1 MSLQKRFKS
10 RYPKANFADFKT
22 EDFFGKPNIFFHNK
36 AGDEETAV
44 FDDDG
49 KDFRSSIYFSKEM
62 KRQLGL
68 APGFPLELTHNPN
81 PKLEIPAVPFNSETR
96 ESGALKDALVQQE
109 IYVTPSDK
117 FKIKFRDIFTDTV
130 ITHRSS
136 HESRRWLAGPN
147 FEYFPQ
153 QLNFAFFC
161 ATTGC
166 GLSRRI
172 LFEDKMRDGKNDLT
186 DSELILPPQVRSF
199 FWFHVYFTVRRILF
213 ELGGVQNS
221 LPLPG
226 DSAFSQ
232 TENKYDIPSF
242 ERICAEFGISPNA
255 DFRFTRGSNHDLGS
269 VFEYFTNSGYIK
281 TPFKYP
287 SKETKFEDE
296 GGRASD
302 GNLVPYIENT
312 EARNQY
318 EYFLCP
324 VSHGLTSAGL
334 SRINQSIESFCYA
347 ILGSQVD
354 ARSSIS
360 GSQGSAI
367 ETQRQFLSMVE
378 DAIRNPDI
386 SKSVQRFQL
395 AIESAKVR
403 LDLAISPGLWLLPSK
418 MVVNTE
424 SVVGYNNKLKKATS
438 FMRIGVN
445 SDLNIPV
452 RRSAPK
458 HNFGSGAVKLPHS
471 GVETQ
476 ETKETRVPKSD
487 SEAGVKLRTKEKQV
501 PKSDSDNK
509 REASEAAG
517 EASDSKAGAKLRT
530 HCFNFA
536 RDQFECFDYCRR
548 WVSLVSF
555 QMNLS
560 LLFGAFD
567 LLLSRSD
574 YARTNTGWLNFQKI
588 IHPVFIFNEST
599 IPSEGLWPEPSS
611 ELYEFATLRLF
622 ASFVYDFVAIKSP
635 LNLTSLN
642 KFEIPRGRHANR

>member
-44 FDDDG
+44 FDDGG
-49 KDFRSSIYFSKEM
+49 KDFRPSIYFSKEM

-81 PKLEIPAVPFNSETR
+81 PKLEIPAVPFNSDNSDR
-96 ESGALKDALVQQE
+96 ESGEATGALKDALVQQE

-130 ITHRSS
+130 ITHRSL
-136 HESRRWLAGPN
+136 HESRRWLSGPN
-147 FEYFPQ
+147 FEYYPQ
-153 QLNFAFFC
+153 QLNFAVFC

-166 GLSRRI
+166 GVSRRI

-226 DSAFSQ
+226 DPAFSQ

-255 DFRFTRGSNHDLGS
+255 DFRFTRGDNHGLGS

-281 TPFKYP
+281 TPYEYP

-354 ARSSIS
+354 VRSSIA
-360 GSQGSAI
+360 GSQGSSI

-403 LDLAISPGLWLLPSK
+403 LDLAISPGVWLLPSK

-438 FMRIGVN
+438 FMRIGIN

-476 ETKETRVPKSD
+476 ETKETRVVKS
-487 SEAGVKLRTKEKQV
+487 ETKEKQV
-501 PKSDSDNK
+501 PKS
-509 REASEAAG
+509 ET
-517 EASDSKAGAKLRT
+517 SDSKAGEASETKT
-530 HCFNFA
+530 
-536 RDQFECFDYCRR
+536 
-548 WVSLVSF
+548 VSTSHET
-555 QMNLS
+555 NLNV
-560 LLFGAFD
+560 LIIVAGGLAWFLF
-567 LLLSRSD
+567 
-574 YARTNTGWLNFQKI
+574 
-588 IHPVFIFNEST
+588 
-599 IPSEGLWPEPSS
+599 
-611 ELYEFATLRLF
+611 RL
-622 ASFVYDFVAIKSP
+622 I
-635 LNLTSLN
+635 
-642 KFEIPRGRHANR
+642 

>member
-1 MSLQKRFKS
+1 MSLQKRFKA

-36 AGDEETAV
+36 AGDSDRESGEAAVDEETTV

-68 APGFPLELTHNPN
+68 APGFLLELTHNPN
-81 PKLEIPAVPFNSETR
+81 PKLEIPAVTFNSEALNT
-96 ESGALKDALVQQE
+96 LKDALVQQE
-109 IYVTPSDK
+109 IYVTPSEK

-147 FEYFPQ
+147 FEYWPQ
-153 QLNFAFFC
+153 QLNFAFYC

-166 GLSRRI
+166 GVSRRI
-172 LFEDKMRDGKNDLT
+172 LIEDKMRDGKNDLT
-186 DSELILPPQVRSF
+186 DSELKLPPQVRSF

-213 ELGGVQNS
+213 ELGGPQNS
-221 LPLPG
+221 LPVPG
-226 DSAFSQ
+226 DTAFSQ

-255 DFRFTRGSNHDLGS
+255 DFRFTRGDNHGLGS
-269 VFEYFTNSGYIK
+269 VFEYFTNSGYTK

-354 ARSSIS
+354 VRSSIS

-424 SVVGYNNKLKKATS
+424 SVVGYNNKLKKATT

-452 RRSAPK
+452 RRSALK
-458 HNFGSGAVKLPHS
+458 HNLGSRAVKLPHS

-476 ETKETRVPKSD
+476 ETKEKQVVKS
-487 SEAGVKLRTKEKQV
+487 KTKETQV
-501 PKSDSDNK
+501 PKSKTSETRDSETGEAASET
-509 REASEAAG
+509 REASETKTVSTSHETNLNVLIIVAG
-517 EASDSKAGAKLRT
+517 GLAW
-530 HCFNFA
+530 F
-536 RDQFECFDYCRR
+536 
-548 WVSLVSF
+548 
-555 QMNLS
+555 
-560 LLFGAFD
+560 LF
-567 LLLSRSD
+567 R
-574 YARTNTGWLNFQKI
+574 
-588 IHPVFIFNEST
+588 
-599 IPSEGLWPEPSS
+599 
-611 ELYEFATLRLF
+611 
-622 ASFVYDFVAIKSP
+622 
-635 LNLTSLN
+635 
-642 KFEIPRGRHANR
+642 

>member
-22 EDFFGKPNIFFHNK
+22 GDFFGKPNIFFHSE
-36 AGDEETAV
+36 AGEGTTV

-81 PKLEIPAVPFNSETR
+81 PKLEIPVVPFNSEAGGT
-96 ESGALKDALVQQE
+96 GALKDNLVEQE

-117 FKIKFRDIFTDTV
+117 FKIQFRDIFTDTV

-147 FEYFPQ
+147 FEYWPQ
-153 QLNFAFFC
+153 TLNFAFFC

-166 GLSRRI
+166 GVSRRI
-172 LFEDKMRDGKNDLT
+172 LIEDKMRDGKNDLT
-186 DSELILPPQVRSF
+186 DSELKLPPQVRSF

-226 DSAFSQ
+226 DTAFSQ

-255 DFRFTRGSNHDLGS
+255 DFRFTRGDNHGLGS
-269 VFEYFTNSGYIK
+269 VFEYFSYSGYTK

-354 ARSSIS
+354 VRSSIS

-452 RRSAPK
+452 RRSALK
-458 HNFGSGAVKLPHS
+458 HNLGSRAVKLPHS

-476 ETKETRVPKSD
+476 NNNQENKAKQVTAIATENPATADAEPGKLEKAKQKAETKETQVFKSEK
-487 SEAGVKLRTKEKQV
+487 SEAKTVSTSHENNLNV
-501 PKSDSDNK
+501 LIII
-509 REASEAAG
+509 AG
-517 EASDSKAGAKLRT
+517 GLAW
-530 HCFNFA
+530 F
-536 RDQFECFDYCRR
+536 
-548 WVSLVSF
+548 
-555 QMNLS
+555 
-560 LLFGAFD
+560 LF
-567 LLLSRSD
+567 R
-574 YARTNTGWLNFQKI
+574 
-588 IHPVFIFNEST
+588 
-599 IPSEGLWPEPSS
+599 
-611 ELYEFATLRLF
+611 
-622 ASFVYDFVAIKSP
+622 
-635 LNLTSLN
+635 
-642 KFEIPRGRHANR
+642 

>member
-1 MSLQKRFKS
+1 MSLQKRFKA

-22 EDFFGKPNIFFHNK
+22 GDFFGKPNIFFHSE
-36 AGDEETAV
+36 AGEETAV

-49 KDFRSSIYFSKEM
+49 KDFRPSIRFSKEM

-81 PKLEIPAVPFNSETR
+81 PKLEIPAVPFHDETR
-96 ESGALKDALVQQE
+96 ESGALKDNLVEQE
-109 IYVTPSDK
+109 IYVTPSEK

-136 HESRRWLAGPN
+136 HESRRWLSGPN
-147 FEYFPQ
+147 FEYWPQ
-153 QLNFAFFC
+153 TLNFAFFI

-166 GLSRRI
+166 GVSRRI

-186 DSELILPPQVRSF
+186 DSELKIPPQVRSF

-213 ELGGVQNS
+213 ELGGQQNS

-226 DSAFSQ
+226 DTAFSQ

-242 ERICAEFGISPNA
+242 ERICAEFDISPNA
-255 DFRFTRGSNHDLGS
+255 DFRFKRGDNHGLGS
-269 VFEYFTNSGYIK
+269 VFEYFSYSGYTK
-281 TPFKYP
+281 TPYEYP
-287 SKETKFEDE
+287 SKETKFADE

-354 ARSSIS
+354 VRSSIS

-395 AIESAKVR
+395 AIQSAKVR

-424 SVVGYNNKLKKATS
+424 SVVGYNNKLKKATT

-458 HNFGSGAVKLPHS
+458 HNLGSRAVKLPHS

-476 ETKETRVPKSD
+476 NSVAGATADAETQSSSQPGKPEK
-487 SEAGVKLRTKEKQV
+487 AKLRTKETQV
-501 PKSDSDNK
+501 VKSEKSEKIEKNEK
-509 REASEAAG
+509 SEAKAVSTSH
-517 EASDSKAGAKLRT
+517 ENNLNVLIIVAGA
-530 HCFNFA
+530 
-536 RDQFECFDYCRR
+536 
-548 WVSLVSF
+548 LVWF
-555 QMNLS
+555 
-560 LLFGAFD
+560 LF
-567 LLLSRSD
+567 R
-574 YARTNTGWLNFQKI
+574 
-588 IHPVFIFNEST
+588 
-599 IPSEGLWPEPSS
+599 
-611 ELYEFATLRLF
+611 
-622 ASFVYDFVAIKSP
+622 
-635 LNLTSLN
+635 
-642 KFEIPRGRHANR
+642 

>member
-1 MSLQKRFKS
+1 MSLQKRFKA

-22 EDFFGKPNIFFHNK
+22 GDFFGKPNIFFQE
-36 AGDEETAV
+36 GDEGTTV

-81 PKLEIPAVPFNSETR
+81 PKLEIPAVPFHGEIR
-96 ESGALKDALVQQE
+96 EAYTLKDALVQQE

-147 FEYFPQ
+147 FEYWPQ
-153 QLNFAFFC
+153 TLNFAFYC

-166 GLSRRI
+166 GVSRRI

-186 DSELILPPQVRSF
+186 DSELKIPPQVRSF

-213 ELGGVQNS
+213 ELGGPQNS

-226 DSAFSQ
+226 DTAFSQ

-255 DFRFTRGSNHDLGS
+255 DFRFTRGDNHGLGS
-269 VFEYFTNSGYIK
+269 VFEYFSYSGYTK

-354 ARSSIS
+354 VRSSIS

-378 DAIRNPDI
+378 DAIRNPEI

-395 AIESAKVR
+395 AIQSAKVR

-452 RRSAPK
+452 RRSAQK
-458 HNFGSGAVKLPHS
+458 HNFGRGAVKLPHS

-476 ETKETRVPKSD
+476 NSD
-487 SEAGVKLRTKEKQV
+487 RESGDRESGV
-501 PKSDSDNK
+501 
-509 REASEAAG
+509 AA
-517 EASDSKAGAKLRT
+517 AGAKLRT
-530 HCFNFA
+530 KETQVVKSEKSEKNEKNEKREA
-536 RDQFECFDYCRR
+536 KT
-548 WVSLVSF
+548 VSTSHEN
-555 QMNLS
+555 NLNV
-560 LLFGAFD
+560 LIIVAGALAWFLF
-567 LLLSRSD
+567 R
-574 YARTNTGWLNFQKI
+574 
-588 IHPVFIFNEST
+588 
-599 IPSEGLWPEPSS
+599 
-611 ELYEFATLRLF
+611 
-622 ASFVYDFVAIKSP
+622 
-635 LNLTSLN
+635 
-642 KFEIPRGRHANR
+642 

>member
-22 EDFFGKPNIFFHNK
+22 EDFFGKPNIFFRE
-36 AGDEETAV
+36 GDEETAV

-49 KDFRSSIYFSKEM
+49 KDFRPSIYFSKEM

-81 PKLEIPAVPFNSETR
+81 PKLEIPAVPFHSEAGGR
-96 ESGALKDALVQQE
+96 ESGEATGALKDALVQQE

-117 FKIKFRDIFTDTV
+117 FKIKFRDIFSDTE

-136 HESRRWLAGPN
+136 HESRRWLAGSN
-147 FEYFPQ
+147 FEYYPQ

-166 GLSRRI
+166 GVSRRI
-172 LFEDKMRDGKNDLT
+172 LFEDKMRDGKNNLL

-213 ELGGVQNS
+213 ELDGVQNS

-226 DSAFSQ
+226 DTAFNQ

-255 DFRFTRGSNHDLGS
+255 DFRFTRGGNHGLGS
-269 VFEYFTNSGYIK
+269 VFEYFTNSGYTK

-334 SRINQSIESFCYA
+334 SRINQSIGSFCYA

-354 ARSSIS
+354 VRSSIA
-360 GSQGSAI
+360 GTQGSSI
-367 ETQRQFLSMVE
+367 ETQRQFLSMIE

-438 FMRIGVN
+438 FMRIGIN

-452 RRSAPK
+452 RPSTQK

-476 ETKETRVPKSD
+476 ETKETQVVKS
-487 SEAGVKLRTKEKQV
+487 ETKEKQV
-501 PKSDSDNK
+501 PKS
-509 REASEAAG
+509 ET
-517 EASDSKAGAKLRT
+517 SDSKAGAKLRT
-530 HCFNFA
+530 KT
-536 RDQFECFDYCRR
+536 
-548 WVSLVSF
+548 VSTSHEN
-555 QMNLS
+555 NLNV
-560 LLFGAFD
+560 LIIIAGGLAWILF
-567 LLLSRSD
+567 R
-574 YARTNTGWLNFQKI
+574 
-588 IHPVFIFNEST
+588 
-599 IPSEGLWPEPSS
+599 
-611 ELYEFATLRLF
+611 
-622 ASFVYDFVAIKSP
+622 
-635 LNLTSLN
+635 
-642 KFEIPRGRHANR
+642 

>member
-1 MSLQKRFKS
+1 MSLQKRFKA

-22 EDFFGKPNIFFHNK
+22 GDFFGKPNIFFHNK
-36 AGDEETAV
+36 AGDGTTV

-49 KDFRSSIYFSKEM
+49 KDFRSSIFFSKEM

-68 APGFPLELTHNPN
+68 APGFPLELTYNPN
-81 PKLEIPAVPFNSETR
+81 PKLEIPAVPFNSETINTIK
-96 ESGALKDALVQQE
+96 ENLVQQE

-130 ITHRSS
+130 ITHKSS

-147 FEYFPQ
+147 FEYWPQ
-153 QLNFAFFC
+153 TLNFAFFC

-166 GLSRRI
+166 GVSRRI
-172 LFEDKMRDGKNDLT
+172 LFEDKMRDGKNDMT
-186 DSELILPPQVRSF
+186 DSELKIPPQVRSF

-213 ELGGVQNS
+213 ELGGPQNS

-226 DSAFSQ
+226 DTAFSQ

-255 DFRFTRGSNHDLGS
+255 DFRFTRGDNHGLGS
-269 VFEYFTNSGYIK
+269 VFEYFSYSGYTK

-287 SKETKFEDE
+287 SKETKFADE

-302 GNLVPYIENT
+302 GDLVPYIENT

-324 VSHGLTSAGL
+324 VSHSLTSAGL

-354 ARSSIS
+354 VRSSIS
-360 GSQGSAI
+360 GSQGSDI

-378 DAIRNPDI
+378 DAIRNPNI

-395 AIESAKVR
+395 AIQSAKVR

-418 MVVNTE
+418 MVLNTE
-424 SVVGYNNKLKKATS
+424 SVVGYNNKLKKATT

-452 RRSAPK
+452 RRSTQK
-458 HNFGSGAVKLPHS
+458 HNLGSRAVKLPHS

-476 ETKETRVPKSD
+476 D
-487 SEAGVKLRTKEKQV
+487 SGAGATAELEKAKHRTKEKQV
-501 PKSDSDNK
+501 VKSRTKEKQVSKSKTRETRDSET
-509 REASEAAG
+509 RE
-517 EASDSKAGAKLRT
+517 
-530 HCFNFA
+530 
-536 RDQFECFDYCRR
+536 
-548 WVSLVSF
+548 
-555 QMNLS
+555 
-560 LLFGAFD
+560 
-567 LLLSRSD
+567 
-574 YARTNTGWLNFQKI
+574 
-588 IHPVFIFNEST
+588 
-599 IPSEGLWPEPSS
+599 SS
-611 ELYEFATLRLF
+611 ETKTVSTSHETNLNVSIIVAGGLAWFLF
-622 ASFVYDFVAIKSP
+622 
-635 LNLTSLN
+635 
-642 KFEIPRGRHANR
+642 R

>member
-1 MSLQKRFKS
+1 MSLQKRFKA

-22 EDFFGKPNIFFHNK
+22 GDFFGKPNIFFQE
-36 AGDEETAV
+36 GDEATTV

-81 PKLEIPAVPFNSETR
+81 PKLEIPAVPFNSETLN
-96 ESGALKDALVQQE
+96 ALKDNLVEQE
-109 IYVTPSDK
+109 IYVTPSEK

-147 FEYFPQ
+147 FEYWPQ
-153 QLNFAFFC
+153 TLNFAFFC

-166 GLSRRI
+166 GVSRRI

-186 DSELILPPQVRSF
+186 DSELKIPPQVRSF

-213 ELGGVQNS
+213 ELGGPQNS

-226 DSAFSQ
+226 DTAFSQ

-255 DFRFTRGSNHDLGS
+255 DFRFTRGDNHGLGS
-269 VFEYFTNSGYIK
+269 VFEYFSYSGYTK

-354 ARSSIS
+354 VRSSIS

-386 SKSVQRFQL
+386 SKSVQRFQF
-395 AIESAKVR
+395 AIQSAKVR

-424 SVVGYNNKLKKATS
+424 SVVGYNNKLKKATRR
-438 FMRIGVN
+438 MRIGVN

-452 RRSAPK
+452 RRSAQK
-458 HNFGSGAVKLPHS
+458 HNFGRGAVKLPHS

-476 ETKETRVPKSD
+476 NSDRESGDRESGDRESGDRESGVAAAGATAELEKAKPRTKETQVVKSEKSEK
-487 SEAGVKLRTKEKQV
+487 SEAKAVSTSHENNLNV
-501 PKSDSDNK
+501 LIIV
-509 REASEAAG
+509 
-517 EASDSKAGAKLRT
+517 AGALAW
-530 HCFNFA
+530 F
-536 RDQFECFDYCRR
+536 
-548 WVSLVSF
+548 
-555 QMNLS
+555 
-560 LLFGAFD
+560 LF
-567 LLLSRSD
+567 R
-574 YARTNTGWLNFQKI
+574 
-588 IHPVFIFNEST
+588 
-599 IPSEGLWPEPSS
+599 
-611 ELYEFATLRLF
+611 
-622 ASFVYDFVAIKSP
+622 
-635 LNLTSLN
+635 
-642 KFEIPRGRHANR
+642 

>member
-1 MSLQKRFKS
+1 MSLQKRFKA

-22 EDFFGKPNIFFHNK
+22 GYFFGKPNIFFQE
-36 AGDEETAV
+36 GDEGTAV

-81 PKLEIPAVPFNSETR
+81 PKLEMPAVPFNSE
-96 ESGALKDALVQQE
+96 ALNTIKDALVQQE

-130 ITHRSS
+130 ITNRSS

-166 GLSRRI
+166 GVSRRI
-172 LFEDKMRDGKNDLT
+172 LIEDKMRDGKSDLT
-186 DSELILPPQVRSF
+186 DSELKLPPQVRSF

-226 DSAFSQ
+226 DTEFNQ

-255 DFRFTRGSNHDLGS
+255 DFRFTRGDNHGLGS
-269 VFEYFTNSGYIK
+269 VFEYFTNSGYTK

-302 GNLVPYIENT
+302 GNLVPYIQNT

-354 ARSSIS
+354 VRSSIS

-378 DAIRNPDI
+378 DATRNPDI

-424 SVVGYNNKLKKATS
+424 SVVGYNNKLRKATF
-438 FMRIGVN
+438 FMKIGIS

-452 RRSAPK
+452 RRSTQK
-458 HNFGSGAVKLPHS
+458 HNFGRGAVKLPHS
-471 GVETQ
+471 GVERKHIEVGTSENKATENPATAELEKAKQ
-476 ETKETRVPKSD
+476 QAETKETQVVKSEK
-487 SEAGVKLRTKEKQV
+487 SETSETKTVSTSHENNLNVLIIIAGGL
-501 PKSDSDNK
+501 
-509 REASEAAG
+509 AW
-517 EASDSKAGAKLRT
+517 
-530 HCFNFA
+530 F
-536 RDQFECFDYCRR
+536 
-548 WVSLVSF
+548 
-555 QMNLS
+555 
-560 LLFGAFD
+560 LF
-567 LLLSRSD
+567 R
-574 YARTNTGWLNFQKI
+574 
-588 IHPVFIFNEST
+588 
-599 IPSEGLWPEPSS
+599 
-611 ELYEFATLRLF
+611 
-622 ASFVYDFVAIKSP
+622 
-635 LNLTSLN
+635 
-642 KFEIPRGRHANR
+642 

>member
-1 MSLQKRFKS
+1 MSLQKRFKA

-36 AGDEETAV
+36 AGDGTTV

-49 KDFRSSIYFSKEM
+49 KDFRSSIFFSKEM

-68 APGFPLELTHNPN
+68 APGFPLELTYNPN
-81 PKLEIPAVPFNSETR
+81 PKLEIPAVPFNSET
-96 ESGALKDALVQQE
+96 LNTIKDNLVQQE

-130 ITHRSS
+130 ITHKSS

-147 FEYFPQ
+147 FEYWSQ
-153 QLNFAFFC
+153 TLNFAFFC

-166 GLSRRI
+166 GVSRRI

-186 DSELILPPQVRSF
+186 DSELKIPPQVRSF

-213 ELGGVQNS
+213 ELGGPQNS

-226 DSAFSQ
+226 DTAFNQ

-255 DFRFTRGSNHDLGS
+255 DFRFTRGDNHGLGS
-269 VFEYFTNSGYIK
+269 VFEYFSYSGYTK

-354 ARSSIS
+354 VRSSIS

-378 DAIRNPDI
+378 DAIRNPNI

-395 AIESAKVR
+395 AIQSAKVR

-424 SVVGYNNKLKKATS
+424 SVVGYNNKLKKATT

-452 RRSAPK
+452 RRSTQK
-458 HNFGSGAVKLPHS
+458 HNLGSRAVKLPHS

-476 ETKETRVPKSD
+476 D
-487 SEAGVKLRTKEKQV
+487 SEAGAKHRTKEKQV
-501 PKSDSDNK
+501 VKSRTKEKQVSK
-509 REASEAAG
+509 SETKTVSTSHETNLNVLIIVAG
-517 EASDSKAGAKLRT
+517 GLAW
-530 HCFNFA
+530 F
-536 RDQFECFDYCRR
+536 
-548 WVSLVSF
+548 
-555 QMNLS
+555 
-560 LLFGAFD
+560 LF
-567 LLLSRSD
+567 R
-574 YARTNTGWLNFQKI
+574 
-588 IHPVFIFNEST
+588 
-599 IPSEGLWPEPSS
+599 
-611 ELYEFATLRLF
+611 
-622 ASFVYDFVAIKSP
+622 
-635 LNLTSLN
+635 
-642 KFEIPRGRHANR
+642 

>member
-1 MSLQKRFKS
+1 MSLQKRFKA

-22 EDFFGKPNIFFHNK
+22 GDFFGKPNIFFRE
-36 AGDEETAV
+36 GDEGTTV

-81 PKLEIPAVPFNSETR
+81 PKLEIPAVPFNSEADNSET
-96 ESGALKDALVQQE
+96 LNTIKDNLVQQE
-109 IYVTPSDK
+109 IYVTPSEK
-117 FKIKFRDIFTDTV
+117 FKINFRDIFTDTV

-147 FEYFPQ
+147 FEYWPQ
-153 QLNFAFFC
+153 TLNFAFFI

-166 GLSRRI
+166 GVSRRI

-186 DSELILPPQVRSF
+186 DSEAKLPPQVRSF

-213 ELGGVQNS
+213 ELGGPQNS

-226 DSAFSQ
+226 DTAFSQ

-255 DFRFTRGSNHDLGS
+255 DFRFTRGDNHGLGS
-269 VFEYFTNSGYIK
+269 VFEYFSYSGYTK

-354 ARSSIS
+354 VRSSIS

-452 RRSAPK
+452 RRSALK
-458 HNFGSGAVKLPHS
+458 HNLGSRAVKLPHS

-476 ETKETRVPKSD
+476 NNNQENKAKQATETAKPEQSSD
-487 SEAGVKLRTKEKQV
+487 PATADAESGTKTVSTSHENNLNVLIIIAG
-501 PKSDSDNK
+501 
-509 REASEAAG
+509 
-517 EASDSKAGAKLRT
+517 
-530 HCFNFA
+530 
-536 RDQFECFDYCRR
+536 
-548 WVSLVSF
+548 
-555 QMNLS
+555 
-560 LLFGAFD
+560 
-567 LLLSRSD
+567 
-574 YARTNTGWLNFQKI
+574 
-588 IHPVFIFNEST
+588 
-599 IPSEGLWPEPSS
+599 GLAW
-611 ELYEFATLRLF
+611 FFFR
-622 ASFVYDFVAIKSP
+622 
-635 LNLTSLN
+635 
-642 KFEIPRGRHANR
+642 

>member
-1 MSLQKRFKS
+1 MSLQKRFKA

-22 EDFFGKPNIFFHNK
+22 GDFFGKPNIFFQE
-36 AGDEETAV
+36 GDEGTTV

-62 KRQLGL
+62 KRQFGL
-68 APGFPLELTHNPN
+68 APGFPLELTYNPN

-96 ESGALKDALVQQE
+96 EASETLNTIKDALVQQE
-109 IYVTPSDK
+109 IYVTPSEK

-147 FEYFPQ
+147 FEYWPQ
-153 QLNFAFFC
+153 TLNFAFFI

-166 GLSRRI
+166 GVSRRI

-186 DSELILPPQVRSF
+186 DSELKIPPQVRSF

-226 DSAFSQ
+226 DTAFSQ

-255 DFRFTRGSNHDLGS
+255 DFRFTRGDNHGLGS
-269 VFEYFTNSGYIK
+269 VFEYFSYSGYTK

-354 ARSSIS
+354 VRSSIS

-395 AIESAKVR
+395 AIQSAKVR

-424 SVVGYNNKLKKATS
+424 SVVGYNNKLKKATT

-452 RRSAPK
+452 RRSTQK
-458 HNFGSGAVKLPHS
+458 HNLGSRAVKLPHS

-476 ETKETRVPKSD
+476 D
-487 SEAGVKLRTKEKQV
+487 SGAGAKHRTKEKQV
-501 PKSDSDNK
+501 VKSRTKETQVSKSKTRETRDSET
-509 REASEAAG
+509 RE
-517 EASDSKAGAKLRT
+517 
-530 HCFNFA
+530 
-536 RDQFECFDYCRR
+536 
-548 WVSLVSF
+548 
-555 QMNLS
+555 
-560 LLFGAFD
+560 
-567 LLLSRSD
+567 
-574 YARTNTGWLNFQKI
+574 
-588 IHPVFIFNEST
+588 
-599 IPSEGLWPEPSS
+599 SS
-611 ELYEFATLRLF
+611 ETKTVSTSHETNLNVLIIVAGGLALF
-622 ASFVYDFVAIKSP
+622 LF
-635 LNLTSLN
+635 
-642 KFEIPRGRHANR
+642 R

>member
-1 MSLQKRFKS
+1 MSLQKRFKA

-22 EDFFGKPNIFFHNK
+22 GDFFGKPNIFFHSE
-36 AGDEETAV
+36 AGEGTTV

-49 KDFRSSIYFSKEM
+49 KDFRSSIRFSKEM

-109 IYVTPSDK
+109 IYVTPSEK

-147 FEYFPQ
+147 FEYWPQ
-153 QLNFAFFC
+153 TLNFAFFI

-166 GLSRRI
+166 GVSRRI

-186 DSELILPPQVRSF
+186 DSELKIPPQVRSF

-213 ELGGVQNS
+213 ELGGPQNS

-226 DSAFSQ
+226 DTAFSQ

-255 DFRFTRGSNHDLGS
+255 DFRFTRGDNHGLGS
-269 VFEYFTNSGYIK
+269 VFEYFSYSGYTK

-354 ARSSIS
+354 VRSSIS

-378 DAIRNPDI
+378 DAIRNPEI

-395 AIESAKVR
+395 AIQSAKVR

-424 SVVGYNNKLKKATS
+424 SVVGYNNKLKKATT

-452 RRSAPK
+452 RRSNQK
-458 HNFGSGAVKLPHS
+458 HNLGSRAVKLPHS

-476 ETKETRVPKSD
+476 NSG
-487 SEAGVKLRTKEKQV
+487 AGAKLRTKEKQV
-501 PKSDSDNK
+501 VKSRTK
-509 REASEAAG
+509 ETQV
-517 EASDSKAGAKLRT
+517 SKSNSGAGAKHRT
-530 HCFNFA
+530 RET
-536 RDQFECFDYCRR
+536 RDSETRDSETGEAASETKT
-548 WVSLVSF
+548 VSTSHET
-555 QMNLS
+555 NLNV
-560 LLFGAFD
+560 LIIVAGGLAWFLF
-567 LLLSRSD
+567 R
-574 YARTNTGWLNFQKI
+574 
-588 IHPVFIFNEST
+588 
-599 IPSEGLWPEPSS
+599 
-611 ELYEFATLRLF
+611 
-622 ASFVYDFVAIKSP
+622 
-635 LNLTSLN
+635 
-642 KFEIPRGRHANR
+642 

>member
-1 MSLQKRFKS
+1 MSLQKRFKA

-36 AGDEETAV
+36 AGDSEAGDEGTAV

-81 PKLEIPAVPFNSETR
+81 PKLEIPAVPFNSEAVGIGT
-96 ESGALKDALVQQE
+96 LKDNLVQQE
-109 IYVTPSDK
+109 IYVTPSEK

-136 HESRRWLAGPN
+136 QESRRWLAGPN
-147 FEYFPQ
+147 FEYWPQ
-153 QLNFAFFC
+153 TLNFAFFC

-166 GLSRRI
+166 GVSRRI
-172 LFEDKMRDGKNDLT
+172 LFEDNMRDGKNDLT
-186 DSELILPPQVRSF
+186 DSELKLPPQVRSF

-213 ELGGVQNS
+213 ELGGPQNS

-226 DSAFSQ
+226 DTAFSQ

-255 DFRFTRGSNHDLGS
+255 DFRFTRGDNHGLGS
-269 VFEYFTNSGYIK
+269 VFEYFTNSGYTK
-281 TPFKYP
+281 TPFEYP

-318 EYFLCP
+318 EYFLCS

-354 ARSSIS
+354 VRSSIS

-424 SVVGYNNKLKKATS
+424 SVVGYNNKLKKATT

-452 RRSAPK
+452 RRSALK
-458 HNFGSGAVKLPHS
+458 HNLGSRAVKLPHS
-471 GVETQ
+471 GVET
-476 ETKETRVPKSD
+476 RVVKSD
-487 SEAGVKLRTKEKQV
+487 SVAGAKLRTKEKQV
-501 PKSDSDNK
+501 VKSD
-509 REASEAAG
+509 REFGDRESGDSGAGVTKETRDSETGEAASEAKTVSTSHETNLNVLIIVAG
-517 EASDSKAGAKLRT
+517 GLAW
-530 HCFNFA
+530 F
-536 RDQFECFDYCRR
+536 
-548 WVSLVSF
+548 
-555 QMNLS
+555 
-560 LLFGAFD
+560 LF
-567 LLLSRSD
+567 R
-574 YARTNTGWLNFQKI
+574 
-588 IHPVFIFNEST
+588 
-599 IPSEGLWPEPSS
+599 
-611 ELYEFATLRLF
+611 
-622 ASFVYDFVAIKSP
+622 
-635 LNLTSLN
+635 
-642 KFEIPRGRHANR
+642 

>member
-81 PKLEIPAVPFNSETR
+81 PKLEIPAVPFNSGNSET
-96 ESGALKDALVQQE
+96 GALKEDLVQQE
-109 IYVTPSDK
+109 IYVTPNDK
-117 FKIKFRDIFTDTV
+117 FKKKFRDIFTDTM

-147 FEYFPQ
+147 FEYYPQ

-161 ATTGC
+161 ATTDC
-166 GLSRRI
+166 GVSRRI

-226 DSAFSQ
+226 DPAFSQ

-255 DFRFTRGSNHDLGS
+255 DFRFTRGDNHGLGS

-281 TPFKYP
+281 TPYKYP

-347 ILGSQVD
+347 ILGSQVNVH
-354 ARSSIS
+354 SSIA
-360 GSQGSAI
+360 GSQGSSI
-367 ETQRQFLSMVE
+367 ETQREFLSLVE
-378 DAIRNPDI
+378 DAIRNPDLG
-386 SKSVQRFQL
+386 KSVQRFQL

-403 LDLAISPGLWLLPSK
+403 LDLAISPGTWLLPSK

-438 FMRIGVN
+438 FMKIGIN

-452 RRSAPK
+452 RRSTQK
-458 HNFGSGAVKLPHS
+458 HNFGRGAVKLPHS
-471 GVETQ
+471 GVET
-476 ETKETRVPKSD
+476 RVVKSEKSEKSD
-487 SEAGVKLRTKEKQV
+487 SEARATTELEAKPGRSSEQSSEK
-501 PKSDSDNK
+501 
-509 REASEAAG
+509 
-517 EASDSKAGAKLRT
+517 AKLRAKT
-530 HCFNFA
+530 
-536 RDQFECFDYCRR
+536 
-548 WVSLVSF
+548 VSTSHEN
-555 QMNLS
+555 NLNV
-560 LLFGAFD
+560 LIIIAGGLAWFLF
-567 LLLSRSD
+567 R
-574 YARTNTGWLNFQKI
+574 
-588 IHPVFIFNEST
+588 
-599 IPSEGLWPEPSS
+599 
-611 ELYEFATLRLF
+611 
-622 ASFVYDFVAIKSP
+622 
-635 LNLTSLN
+635 
-642 KFEIPRGRHANR
+642 

>member
-1 MSLQKRFKS
+1 MSLQKRFKA

-22 EDFFGKPNIFFHNK
+22 GDFFGKPNIFFQQ
-36 AGDEETAV
+36 GDEGTTV

-81 PKLEIPAVPFNSETR
+81 PKLEIPAVPFNSEADNSET
-96 ESGALKDALVQQE
+96 LNTIKDALVQQE

-147 FEYFPQ
+147 FEYWPQ
-153 QLNFAFFC
+153 TLNFAFFI

-166 GLSRRI
+166 GVSRRI

-186 DSELILPPQVRSF
+186 DSELKIPPQVRSF
-199 FWFHVYFTVRRILF
+199 FWFHVYFTVRRIPF
-213 ELGGVQNS
+213 ELGGPQNS

-226 DSAFSQ
+226 DTAFSQ

-255 DFRFTRGSNHDLGS
+255 DFRFTRGDNHGLGS
-269 VFEYFTNSGYIK
+269 VFEYFSYSGYTK

-354 ARSSIS
+354 VRSSIA

-378 DAIRNPDI
+378 DAIRNPEI

-395 AIESAKVR
+395 AIQSAKVR

-424 SVVGYNNKLKKATS
+424 SVVGYNNKLKKATKR
-438 FMRIGVN
+438 MRIGVN

-452 RRSAPK
+452 RRSTQK
-458 HNFGSGAVKLPHS
+458 HNLGSRAVKLPHS

-476 ETKETRVPKSD
+476 D
-487 SEAGVKLRTKEKQV
+487 SGAGATAELEKAKHRTKEKQV
-501 PKSDSDNK
+501 VKSRTKETQVSKSKTRETRDSET
-509 REASEAAG
+509 RE
-517 EASDSKAGAKLRT
+517 
-530 HCFNFA
+530 
-536 RDQFECFDYCRR
+536 
-548 WVSLVSF
+548 
-555 QMNLS
+555 
-560 LLFGAFD
+560 
-567 LLLSRSD
+567 
-574 YARTNTGWLNFQKI
+574 
-588 IHPVFIFNEST
+588 
-599 IPSEGLWPEPSS
+599 SS
-611 ELYEFATLRLF
+611 ETKTVSTSHETNLNVLIIVSGGLAWFLF
-622 ASFVYDFVAIKSP
+622 
-635 LNLTSLN
+635 
-642 KFEIPRGRHANR
+642 R

>member
-1 MSLQKRFKS
+1 MSLQKRFKA

-22 EDFFGKPNIFFHNK
+22 GDFFGKPNIFFQE
-36 AGDEETAV
+36 GDEGTTV

-81 PKLEIPAVPFNSETR
+81 PKLEIPAVPFHGEASEASKTR
-96 ESGALKDALVQQE
+96 ETLNTIKDNLVEQE
-109 IYVTPSDK
+109 IYVTPSEK

-147 FEYFPQ
+147 FEYWPQ
-153 QLNFAFFC
+153 TLNFAFFA

-166 GLSRRI
+166 GVSRRI

-186 DSELILPPQVRSF
+186 DSELKLPPQVRSF

-213 ELGGVQNS
+213 ELGGPQNS

-226 DSAFSQ
+226 DTAFSQ

-255 DFRFTRGSNHDLGS
+255 DFRFTRGDNHGLGS
-269 VFEYFTNSGYIK
+269 VFEYFSYSGYTK

-287 SKETKFEDE
+287 SKETKFADE

-354 ARSSIS
+354 VRSSIS

-378 DAIRNPDI
+378 DAIRNPEI

-424 SVVGYNNKLKKATS
+424 SVVGYNNKLKKATRR
-438 FMRIGVN
+438 MRIGVN

-458 HNFGSGAVKLPHS
+458 HNLGSRAVKLPHS

-476 ETKETRVPKSD
+476 D
-487 SEAGVKLRTKEKQV
+487 SGAGAKHRTKEKQV
-501 PKSDSDNK
+501 VKSNSGAGAKHRTSEKSDSETRD
-509 REASEAAG
+509 RESGEAAG
-517 EASDSKAGAKLRT
+517 AKTVSTSHENNLNVLIIIAGGLAW
-530 HCFNFA
+530 F
-536 RDQFECFDYCRR
+536 
-548 WVSLVSF
+548 
-555 QMNLS
+555 
-560 LLFGAFD
+560 LF
-567 LLLSRSD
+567 R
-574 YARTNTGWLNFQKI
+574 
-588 IHPVFIFNEST
+588 
-599 IPSEGLWPEPSS
+599 
-611 ELYEFATLRLF
+611 
-622 ASFVYDFVAIKSP
+622 
-635 LNLTSLN
+635 
-642 KFEIPRGRHANR
+642 

>member
-1 MSLQKRFKS
+1 MSLQKRFKA

-36 AGDEETAV
+36 AGEGTTV

-81 PKLEIPAVPFNSETR
+81 PKLEIPAVPFNSET
-96 ESGALKDALVQQE
+96 LNTIKDALVQQE
-109 IYVTPSDK
+109 IYVTPSEK

-147 FEYFPQ
+147 FEYWPQ
-153 QLNFAFFC
+153 TLNFAFFC

-166 GLSRRI
+166 GVSRRI

-186 DSELILPPQVRSF
+186 DSEAKLPPQVRSF

-213 ELGGVQNS
+213 ELGRPQNS

-226 DSAFSQ
+226 DTAFSQ

-255 DFRFTRGSNHDLGS
+255 DFRFTRGNNHGLGS
-269 VFEYFTNSGYIK
+269 VFEYFTNSGYTK

-354 ARSSIS
+354 VRSSIS

-424 SVVGYNNKLKKATS
+424 SVVGYNNKLKKATT

-458 HNFGSGAVKLPHS
+458 HNLGSRAVKLPHS

-476 ETKETRVPKSD
+476 ETKEKQVVKS
-487 SEAGVKLRTKEKQV
+487 KTKETQV
-501 PKSDSDNK
+501 PKSKTSETRDSETGEAASET
-509 REASEAAG
+509 REASETKTVSTSHETNLNVLIIVAG
-517 EASDSKAGAKLRT
+517 GLAW
-530 HCFNFA
+530 F
-536 RDQFECFDYCRR
+536 
-548 WVSLVSF
+548 
-555 QMNLS
+555 
-560 LLFGAFD
+560 LF
-567 LLLSRSD
+567 R
-574 YARTNTGWLNFQKI
+574 
-588 IHPVFIFNEST
+588 
-599 IPSEGLWPEPSS
+599 
-611 ELYEFATLRLF
+611 
-622 ASFVYDFVAIKSP
+622 
-635 LNLTSLN
+635 
-642 KFEIPRGRHANR
+642 

>member
-1 MSLQKRFKS
+1 MSLQKRFKA

-22 EDFFGKPNIFFHNK
+22 GDFFGKPNIFFQE
-36 AGDEETAV
+36 GDEGTTV

-68 APGFPLELTHNPN
+68 APGFPLELTYNPN
-81 PKLEIPAVPFNSETR
+81 PKLEIPAVPFNSEIRDR
-96 ESGALKDALVQQE
+96 ESGEAAYTIKDNLVQQE
-109 IYVTPSDK
+109 IYVTPSEK
-117 FKIKFRDIFTDTV
+117 FKINLRDIFTDTV

-147 FEYFPQ
+147 FEYWPQ
-153 QLNFAFFC
+153 TLNFAFFV

-166 GLSRRI
+166 GVSRRI

-186 DSELILPPQVRSF
+186 DSELKIPPQVRSF

-213 ELGGVQNS
+213 ELGGPQNS

-226 DSAFSQ
+226 DTAFNQ

-255 DFRFTRGSNHDLGS
+255 DFRFTRGDNHGLGS
-269 VFEYFTNSGYIK
+269 VFEYFSYSGYTK

-287 SKETKFEDE
+287 SKETKFADE

-318 EYFLCP
+318 EYLLCP

-354 ARSSIS
+354 VRSSIA

-424 SVVGYNNKLKKATS
+424 SVVGYNNKLKKATKR
-438 FMRIGVN
+438 MRIGVN

-452 RRSAPK
+452 RRSALK
-458 HNFGSGAVKLPHS
+458 HNLGSRAVKLPHS

-476 ETKETRVPKSD
+476 KTKETQVVKSEK
-487 SEAGVKLRTKEKQV
+487 SEKSEKSKKSEKSEKSEVKAVSTSHENNLNV
-501 PKSDSDNK
+501 LIIV
-509 REASEAAG
+509 
-517 EASDSKAGAKLRT
+517 AGALAW
-530 HCFNFA
+530 F
-536 RDQFECFDYCRR
+536 
-548 WVSLVSF
+548 
-555 QMNLS
+555 
-560 LLFGAFD
+560 LF
-567 LLLSRSD
+567 R
-574 YARTNTGWLNFQKI
+574 
-588 IHPVFIFNEST
+588 
-599 IPSEGLWPEPSS
+599 
-611 ELYEFATLRLF
+611 
-622 ASFVYDFVAIKSP
+622 
-635 LNLTSLN
+635 
-642 KFEIPRGRHANR
+642 

>member
-1 MSLQKRFKS
+1 MSLQKRFKA

-36 AGDEETAV
+36 AGDGTAV

-49 KDFRSSIYFSKEM
+49 KDFRPSIRFSKEM

-81 PKLEIPAVPFNSETR
+81 PKLEIPAVPFHSEAAT
-96 ESGALKDALVQQE
+96 GALKEALVEQE
-109 IYVTPSDK
+109 IYVTPSEK

-147 FEYFPQ
+147 FEYWPQ
-153 QLNFAFFC
+153 TLNFAFFI

-166 GLSRRI
+166 GVSRRI
-172 LFEDKMRDGKNDLT
+172 LFEDKMRDRKNDLT
-186 DSELILPPQVRSF
+186 DSELKIPPQVRSF

-226 DSAFSQ
+226 DTAFSQ

-255 DFRFTRGSNHDLGS
+255 DFRFTRGDNHGLGS
-269 VFEYFTNSGYIK
+269 VFEYFSYSGYTK

-354 ARSSIS
+354 VRSSIS

-395 AIESAKVR
+395 AIQSAKVR

-458 HNFGSGAVKLPHS
+458 HNLGSRAVKLPHS

-476 ETKETRVPKSD
+476 NSVAGATADAEPGKLEKAKHRTKETQVFKSEK
-487 SEAGVKLRTKEKQV
+487 SEK
-501 PKSDSDNK
+501 K
-509 REASEAAG
+509 RG
-517 EASDSKAGAKLRT
+517 KV
-530 HCFNFA
+530 CFDFA
-536 RDQFECFDYCRR
+536 REQFECFDYCRR
-548 WVSLVSF
+548 CFSLVSF
-555 QMNLS
+555 QM
-560 LLFGAFD
+560 
-567 LLLSRSD
+567 
-574 YARTNTGWLNFQKI
+574 K
-588 IHPVFIFNEST
+588 
-599 IPSEGLWPEPSS
+599 
-611 ELYEFATLRLF
+611 
-622 ASFVYDFVAIKSP
+622 
-635 LNLTSLN
+635 
-642 KFEIPRGRHANR
+642 

>member
-1 MSLQKRFKS
+1 MSLQKRFKA

-22 EDFFGKPNIFFHNK
+22 GDFFGKPNIFFHNK

-68 APGFPLELTHNPN
+68 APGFPLELTHNPT
-81 PKLEIPAVPFNSETR
+81 PKLEIPAVPFNSEAVGIGT
-96 ESGALKDALVQQE
+96 LKDALVQQE
-109 IYVTPSDK
+109 IYVTPSEK
-117 FKIKFRDIFTDTV
+117 FKIKFRDIITDTV

-147 FEYFPQ
+147 FEYWPQ

-166 GLSRRI
+166 GVSRRI

-186 DSELILPPQVRSF
+186 DSELKLPPQVRSF

-226 DSAFSQ
+226 DTAFNQ

-242 ERICAEFGISPNA
+242 ERICDEFGISPNA
-255 DFRFTRGSNHDLGS
+255 DFRFTRGGNHGLGS
-269 VFEYFTNSGYIK
+269 VFEYFTNSGYTK
-281 TPFKYP
+281 TPYEYP

-354 ARSSIS
+354 VRSSIS

-367 ETQRQFLSMVE
+367 EIQRQFLAMIE

-418 MVVNTE
+418 MAVNTE
-424 SVVGYNNKLKKATS
+424 SVVGYNNKLKKATT

-452 RRSAPK
+452 RRSAQK
-458 HNFGSGAVKLPHS
+458 HNLGSRAVKLPHS
-471 GVETQ
+471 GFETQ
-476 ETKETRVPKSD
+476 NKATENPAKQQATAAENPDRS
-487 SEAGVKLRTKEKQV
+487 SEQAKLRTKTVSTSHENNLNV
-501 PKSDSDNK
+501 LIII
-509 REASEAAG
+509 AG
-517 EASDSKAGAKLRT
+517 GLAW
-530 HCFNFA
+530 F
-536 RDQFECFDYCRR
+536 
-548 WVSLVSF
+548 
-555 QMNLS
+555 
-560 LLFGAFD
+560 LF
-567 LLLSRSD
+567 R
-574 YARTNTGWLNFQKI
+574 
-588 IHPVFIFNEST
+588 
-599 IPSEGLWPEPSS
+599 
-611 ELYEFATLRLF
+611 
-622 ASFVYDFVAIKSP
+622 
-635 LNLTSLN
+635 
-642 KFEIPRGRHANR
+642 

>member
-49 KDFRSSIYFSKEM
+49 KDFRPSIYFSKEM

-81 PKLEIPAVPFNSETR
+81 PKLEIPAVPFHDEA
-96 ESGALKDALVQQE
+96 GATSTLKDALVQQE
-109 IYVTPSDK
+109 IYVTPSEK
-117 FKIKFRDIFTDTV
+117 FKIKFRDIFSDTV

-226 DSAFSQ
+226 DTAFNQ

-255 DFRFTRGSNHDLGS
+255 DFRFTRGDNHGLGS
-269 VFEYFTNSGYIK
+269 VFEYFTNSGYTK

-347 ILGSQVD
+347 ILGSQVNV
-354 ARSSIS
+354 RSSIA
-360 GSQGSAI
+360 GSQGSSI
-367 ETQRQFLSMVE
+367 ETQREFLSLVE

-386 SKSVQRFQL
+386 NKSVQRFQL

-403 LDLAISPGLWLLPSK
+403 LDLAISPGTWLLPSK

-424 SVVGYNNKLKKATS
+424 SVVGYNNKLKKATRR
-438 FMRIGVN
+438 MKIGIN

-452 RRSAPK
+452 RRSTQK
-458 HNFGSGAVKLPHS
+458 HNFGRGAVKLPHS

-476 ETKETRVPKSD
+476 NNNQENKAKQATATAKQAETKETQVVKSEKSEKSET
-487 SEAGVKLRTKEKQV
+487 SEAKTVSTSHENNLNV
-501 PKSDSDNK
+501 LIII
-509 REASEAAG
+509 AG
-517 EASDSKAGAKLRT
+517 GLAW
-530 HCFNFA
+530 F
-536 RDQFECFDYCRR
+536 
-548 WVSLVSF
+548 
-555 QMNLS
+555 
-560 LLFGAFD
+560 LF
-567 LLLSRSD
+567 R
-574 YARTNTGWLNFQKI
+574 
-588 IHPVFIFNEST
+588 
-599 IPSEGLWPEPSS
+599 
-611 ELYEFATLRLF
+611 
-622 ASFVYDFVAIKSP
+622 
-635 LNLTSLN
+635 
-642 KFEIPRGRHANR
+642 

>member
-1 MSLQKRFKS
+1 MSLQKRFKA

-22 EDFFGKPNIFFHNK
+22 GDFFGKPNIFFHNK
-36 AGDEETAV
+36 AGEGTTV

-81 PKLEIPAVPFNSETR
+81 PKLEIPAVPFNSEAGEAIETR
-96 ESGALKDALVQQE
+96 ETLNTIKDALVEQE
-109 IYVTPSDK
+109 IYVTLSEK
-117 FKIKFRDIFTDTV
+117 FKLNFRDIFTDTV

-147 FEYFPQ
+147 FEYWPQ
-153 QLNFAFFC
+153 TLNFAFFV

-166 GLSRRI
+166 GVSRRI

-186 DSELILPPQVRSF
+186 DSELKLPPQVRSF

-213 ELGGVQNS
+213 ELGGPQNS

-226 DSAFSQ
+226 DTAFSQ

-255 DFRFTRGSNHDLGS
+255 DFRFTRGDNHGLGS
-269 VFEYFTNSGYIK
+269 VFEYFSYSGYTK

-354 ARSSIS
+354 VRSSIS

-458 HNFGSGAVKLPHS
+458 HNLGFRAVKLPHS
-471 GVETQ
+471 GVET
-476 ETKETRVPKSD
+476 RVVKSD
-487 SEAGVKLRTKEKQV
+487 SGAGATAELEKAKLRTKEKQV
-501 PKSDSDNK
+501 PKSKTSEKSKTTETRD
-509 REASEAAG
+509 RESGEAA
-517 EASDSKAGAKLRT
+517 AGVTKGT
-530 HCFNFA
+530 S
-536 RDQFECFDYCRR
+536 ETKT
-548 WVSLVSF
+548 VSTSHET
-555 QMNLS
+555 NLNV
-560 LLFGAFD
+560 LIIVAGGLAWFLF
-567 LLLSRSD
+567 R
-574 YARTNTGWLNFQKI
+574 
-588 IHPVFIFNEST
+588 
-599 IPSEGLWPEPSS
+599 
-611 ELYEFATLRLF
+611 
-622 ASFVYDFVAIKSP
+622 
-635 LNLTSLN
+635 
-642 KFEIPRGRHANR
+642 

>member
-1 MSLQKRFKS
+1 MSLQKRFKA
-10 RYPKANFADFKT
+10 RYPKANFSDFKT
-22 EDFFGKPNIFFHNK
+22 KDFFEKPNIFFHNK
-36 AGDEETAV
+36 ADEETAV

-68 APGFPLELTHNPN
+68 APGFPLELCHNPN
-81 PKLEIPAVPFNSETR
+81 PELEIPAVPFHSEAGEALHT
-96 ESGALKDALVQQE
+96 LKDTLVQQE

-117 FKIKFRDIFTDTV
+117 FKIKFRDIFSDTV
-130 ITHRSS
+130 ICHRSS

-147 FEYFPQ
+147 FEYWPQ

-161 ATTGC
+161 STTGC
-166 GLSRRI
+166 GVSQRI

-186 DSELILPPQVRSF
+186 DSELNLPPQVRSF

-226 DSAFSQ
+226 DSAFNQ

-242 ERICAEFGISPNA
+242 KRICAEFGISPNA
-255 DFRFTRGSNHDLGS
+255 DFRFTKGDNHGLGS
-269 VFEYFTNSGYIK
+269 VFEYFTNSGYFK

-287 SKETKFEDE
+287 SKTAKFEDE

-334 SRINQSIESFCYA
+334 SRINQSIESFCFSV
-347 ILGSQVD
+347 LGWQVNV
-354 ARSSIS
+354 RSSIA
-360 GSQGSAI
+360 GSQDSSI
-367 ETQRQFLSMVE
+367 ETQREFLSLVE

-403 LDLAISPGLWLLPSK
+403 LDLAISPGTWLLPSK

-438 FMRIGVN
+438 FMKIGVN

-452 RRSAPK
+452 KRSVPK

-471 GVETQ
+471 GVETKNNYQ
-476 ETKETRVPKSD
+476 ENKAKQAKQTKQAETKETQVSKSET
-487 SEAGVKLRTKEKQV
+487 SEAKTFYTSHETNLNVLINV
-501 PKSDSDNK
+501 
-509 REASEAAG
+509 AG
-517 EASDSKAGAKLRT
+517 GLA
-530 HCFNFA
+530 
-536 RDQFECFDYCRR
+536 
-548 WVSLVSF
+548 W
-555 QMNLS
+555 
-560 LLFGAFD
+560 LLF
-567 LLLSRSD
+567 R
-574 YARTNTGWLNFQKI
+574 
-588 IHPVFIFNEST
+588 
-599 IPSEGLWPEPSS
+599 
-611 ELYEFATLRLF
+611 
-622 ASFVYDFVAIKSP
+622 
-635 LNLTSLN
+635 
-642 KFEIPRGRHANR
+642 

>member
-1 MSLQKRFKS
+1 MSLQKRFKA

-22 EDFFGKPNIFFHNK
+22 GDFFGKPNIFFQE
-36 AGDEETAV
+36 GDEGTTV

-68 APGFPLELTHNPN
+68 APGFPLELTYNPN
-81 PKLEIPAVPFNSETR
+81 PKLEIPAVPFNSET
-96 ESGALKDALVQQE
+96 LNTIKDALVQQE

-147 FEYFPQ
+147 FEYWPQ
-153 QLNFAFFC
+153 TLNFVFYC

-166 GLSRRI
+166 GVSRRI

-186 DSELILPPQVRSF
+186 DSELKIPPQVRSF

-213 ELGGVQNS
+213 ELGGPQNS

-226 DSAFSQ
+226 DTAFSQ

-255 DFRFTRGSNHDLGS
+255 DFRFTRGDNHGLGS
-269 VFEYFTNSGYIK
+269 VFEYFSYSGYTK

-312 EARNQY
+312 EARNKY

-354 ARSSIS
+354 VRSSIS

-378 DAIRNPDI
+378 DAIRNPEI

-424 SVVGYNNKLKKATS
+424 SVVGYNNKLKNATKR
-438 FMRIGVN
+438 MRIGVN

-452 RRSAPK
+452 RRSTQK
-458 HNFGSGAVKLPHS
+458 HNLGSRAVKLPHS
-471 GVETQ
+471 GVET
-476 ETKETRVPKSD
+476 RVVKS
-487 SEAGVKLRTKEKQV
+487 KTKEKQV
-501 PKSDSDNK
+501 PKSNS
-509 REASEAAG
+509 G
-517 EASDSKAGAKLRT
+517 AGAKHRT
-530 HCFNFA
+530 SEKSKTTET
-536 RDQFECFDYCRR
+536 RDSETGDSGAGVTKETSETKT
-548 WVSLVSF
+548 VSTSHET
-555 QMNLS
+555 NLNV
-560 LLFGAFD
+560 LIIVAGGLAWFLF
-567 LLLSRSD
+567 R
-574 YARTNTGWLNFQKI
+574 
-588 IHPVFIFNEST
+588 
-599 IPSEGLWPEPSS
+599 
-611 ELYEFATLRLF
+611 
-622 ASFVYDFVAIKSP
+622 
-635 LNLTSLN
+635 
-642 KFEIPRGRHANR
+642 

>member
-1 MSLQKRFKS
+1 MSLQKRFKA

-22 EDFFGKPNIFFHNK
+22 GDFFGKPNIFFQE
-36 AGDEETAV
+36 GDEGTTV

-62 KRQLGL
+62 KKQLGL

-81 PKLEIPAVPFNSETR
+81 PKLEIPAVPFNSEIRDR
-96 ESGALKDALVQQE
+96 ESGEAAYTLKDALVEQE
-109 IYVTPSDK
+109 IYVTPSEK
-117 FKIKFRDIFTDTV
+117 FKINFRDIFTDTV

-147 FEYFPQ
+147 FEYWPQ
-153 QLNFAFFC
+153 TLNFAFYC

-166 GLSRRI
+166 GVSRRI
-172 LFEDKMRDGKNDLT
+172 LIEDKMRDGKNDLT
-186 DSELILPPQVRSF
+186 DSELKLPPQVRSF

-226 DSAFSQ
+226 DTVFSQ

-255 DFRFTRGSNHDLGS
+255 DFRFTRGGNHGLGS
-269 VFEYFTNSGYIK
+269 VFEYFSYSGYTK

-287 SKETKFEDE
+287 SKETKFADE

-354 ARSSIS
+354 VRSSIS

-424 SVVGYNNKLKKATS
+424 SVVGYNNKLKKATKR
-438 FMRIGVN
+438 MRIGVN

-452 RRSAPK
+452 RRSTQK
-458 HNFGSGAVKLPHS
+458 HNLGSRAVKLPHS

-476 ETKETRVPKSD
+476 KTKETQVVKSEKSEK
-487 SEAGVKLRTKEKQV
+487 SEA
-501 PKSDSDNK
+501 KS
-509 REASEAAG
+509 
-517 EASDSKAGAKLRT
+517 
-530 HCFNFA
+530 
-536 RDQFECFDYCRR
+536 
-548 WVSLVSF
+548 VS
-555 QMNLS
+555 
-560 LLFGAFD
+560 
-567 LLLSRSD
+567 
-574 YARTNTGWLNFQKI
+574 
-588 IHPVFIFNEST
+588 
-599 IPSEGLWPEPSS
+599 
-611 ELYEFATLRLF
+611 
-622 ASFVYDFVAIKSP
+622 
-635 LNLTSLN
+635 TSHEN
-642 KFEIPRGRHANR
+642 I